1 MMFLVFV
8 VRRLCAALL
17 TFVSLILI
25 TFVVYWALPS
35 DPAEFLYP
43 AGHITSYQVAHANHL
58 FGLDRPKLAQVAD
71 FFSHLA
77 RGDIGRSWGGSQ
89 LVTNDKVSRPPL
101 GPVVYPALRITLGII
116 FGGALLVILFAVPL
130 GAFSGARI
138 GSPADRAISTG
149 TLIGICTHP
158 MVLGSVL
165 ALYFGVN
172 HLNWLPGGGYCPL
185 FKGPAD
191 FCGGPHDWAL
201 HMALPWITFA
211 LIFLALYTRMIRAS
225 VSDTLHEDFVRTARA
240 KGASERRVMR
250 SHVLPPAGMRV
261 LTMVGMEVGTA
272 IGVCIY
278 IEAAYGMRG
287 LGSDAVFAMG
297 GASGQIDLPF
307 SLAVVTLVTAIV
319 VIGNFVVDVLYAV
332 VDPRIARDV
341 SRGNTKPVVG
351 GVF

>member
-1 MMFLVFV
+1 MKFAAFV
-8 VRRLCAALL
+8 LRRFAAALV

-43 AGHITSYQVAHANHL
+43 AGHITHYQVAHANHL
-58 FGLDRPKLAQVAD
+58 FGLDRPKVTQVGD
-71 FFSHLA
+71 YFWHLA
-77 RGDIGRSWGGSQ
+77 HGDLGRSWGGSQ
-89 LVTNDKVSRPPL
+89 FVTNDQLSRPQL
-101 GPVVYPALRITLGII
+101 APVVYPALRITLSII
-116 FGGALLVILFAVPL
+116 LGGALLVVLIAVPL
-130 GAFSGARI
+130 GTFAGARV
-138 GSPADRAISTG
+138 GSLGDRVVSTG
-149 TLIGICTHP
+149 TLVGICTHP

-165 ALYFGVN
+165 ALYFGFN

-185 FKGPAD
+185 ERGPQD
-191 FCGGPHDWAL
+191 LCGGPHDWAL
-201 HMALPWITFA
+201 HLALPWITFA

-240 KGASERRVMR
+240 KGASERRVLR

-272 IGVCIY
+272 IGVCLY
-278 IEAAYGMRG
+278 IEAAYGMQG
-287 LGSDAVFAMG
+287 LARDAVFAMG
-297 GASGQIDLPF
+297 GASGPIDLPF
-307 SLAVVTLVTAIV
+307 TLAVVTLVTAIV

-332 VDPRIARDV
+332 VDPRIAREV
-341 SRGNTKPVVG
+341 NRGNTKPVVG